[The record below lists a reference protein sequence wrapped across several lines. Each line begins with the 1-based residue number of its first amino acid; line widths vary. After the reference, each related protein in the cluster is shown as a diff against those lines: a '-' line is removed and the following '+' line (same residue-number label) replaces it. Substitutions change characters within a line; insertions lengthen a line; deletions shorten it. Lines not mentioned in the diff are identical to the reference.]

1 MPHDN
6 VTLLDYIR
14 HGQPVGGNL
23 FRGQGVDDP
32 LSEKGWRQMRQTV
45 ENIDGW
51 DRIISSPLSRCAEF
65 ANWLAEQRDLPLEIC
80 DDLRE
85 VGFGSWEGLNRDQLR
100 RNHAAD
106 YLAFFQD
113 PVNNRPAGAEPLEA
127 FRARIGAVFD
137 RLLETYPGQHLL
149 IVAHAG
155 VIRATLG
162 HVTQAPTISWYRT
175 IVDNAAISRFVL
187 DRECAKLVTHN
198 WRPNL

>member
-6 VTLLDYIR
+6 FTLLDYIR

-65 ANWLAEQRDLPLEIC
+65 ANWLAKQRDLPLEIC
-80 DDLRE
+80 DDLGE
-85 VGFGSWEGLNRDQLR
+85 VGFGAWEGLNRDQLR
-100 RNHAAD
+100 RNRAAD

-127 FRARIGAVFD
+127 FRARIGAVS
-137 RLLETYPGQHLL
+137 RPAARNLSG
-149 IVAHAG
+149 
-155 VIRATLG
+155 
-162 HVTQAPTISWYRT
+162 PT
-175 IVDNAAISRFVL
+175 
-187 DRECAKLVTHN
+187 
-198 WRPNL
+198 PP